1 MSLDWGGDCKWNLS
15 PRRKSTCL
23 SYMASESTAIQP
35 FLTHCGLLTPYGDR
49 DLSQHWLRESLVAW
63 RHQAIT
69 WTNVDLSSGRSSD
82 INLRASLQ
90 EIHQPSITEIIW
102 KIKYL
107 EFHSNFPGVNE
118 LNIPVTAAGVCWST
132 YCKPSFKRD
141 LVCKFD
147 IIKIFYHFWLL
158 FMHIYTYDLLISLEI
173 CMPYSYSRYFQLS
186 KNILYHDVYNT
197 RMAET

>member
-1 MSLDWGGDCKWNLS
+1 
-15 PRRKSTCL
+15 
-23 SYMASESTAIQP
+23 MASESTAIQP

-90 EIHQPSITEIIW
+90 EIPQPSITEIIW

-107 EFHSNFPGVNE
+107 EFHSNFPEANE
-118 LNIPVTAAGVCWST
+118 LNIPVTAAGVCWSA

-147 IIKIFYHFWLL
+147 IIKIFIIFAFIYAYLYIWFINISWNMYALFLFALFSTLKKHFI
-158 FMHIYTYDLLISLEI
+158 H
-173 CMPYSYSRYFQLS
+173 
-186 KNILYHDVYNT
+186 V
-197 RMAET
+197 